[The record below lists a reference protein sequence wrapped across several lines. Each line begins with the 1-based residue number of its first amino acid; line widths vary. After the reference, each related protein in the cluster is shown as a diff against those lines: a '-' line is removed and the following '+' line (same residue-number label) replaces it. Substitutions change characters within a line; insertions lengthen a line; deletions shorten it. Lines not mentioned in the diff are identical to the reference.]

1 MKLFFGSLLALSCPA
16 SFSQLRFLSCSRTQ
30 IRKLTRKKSLD
41 PKTTA
46 KMHLKLQC
54 LNDEARHLYGKH
66 GHYKPGDS
74 GLDLFCVAE
83 EQTIKAGET
92 AFIKLGLK
100 ASAWNSEGKNVSFLL
115 FPRSSISKTPL
126 RLANSV
132 GLIDAGYR
140 GELMAA
146 VDNIKTVDHTVKR
159 GDRLVQAVSF
169 SGEPLTF
176 EIARGF
182 P

>member
-1 MKLFFGSLLALSCPA
+1 
-16 SFSQLRFLSCSRTQ
+16 
-30 IRKLTRKKSLD
+30 
-41 PKTTA
+41 
-46 KMHLKLQC
+46 MHLKLQC

-176 EIARGF
+176 EIDAE
-182 P
+182 PKEAN